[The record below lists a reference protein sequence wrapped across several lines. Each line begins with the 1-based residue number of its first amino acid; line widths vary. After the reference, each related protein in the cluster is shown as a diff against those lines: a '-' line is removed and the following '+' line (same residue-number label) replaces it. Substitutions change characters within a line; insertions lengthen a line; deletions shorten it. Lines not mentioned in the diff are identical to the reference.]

1 MKRLFSSLSNKIAF
15 LLTAWM
21 LIGIGIFFSINYSN
35 SKSEKIQ
42 SYNNVRKT
50 GLKSTMYFVDEFL
63 KSRLHMVQTF
73 AKELEDKKL
82 YANRDDIAEALKG
95 AFVISPF
102 DALFVGYADNGNV
115 IKTDLL
121 KNNQPFL
128 IPNFDGRTRAWFQGA
143 SSSGKPGFSEPYID
157 VTTKNLTITAYAPI
171 FDSNHKLVAVI
182 GANIF
187 LNSFSQELLEIK
199 TTKTSSIMIADDNGK
214 AIVHPDVNLIT
225 KEDENYKSLIKENM
239 KKSIEGD
246 KVSLFFHNGM
256 RNVIYC
262 QNQKLTGWNV
272 CIVADAD
279 EFVAE
284 IQSASNKQILM
295 FSLFLISVIIA
306 IMVVVRYF
314 LRPVLTIQ
322 NGLIEVFKF
331 INNKTSNIE
340 PIKLKS
346 NDELGVMASIINEN
360 IESTKENL
368 NNEREFLAK
377 TQEFVSK
384 IKGGD
389 FRATL
394 EATTNSQAL
403 LKLKEA
409 FGDLR
414 DSLKTNIASN
424 EHDILKVLEIYFKND
439 FTARIND
446 EGVIAK
452 GIDALGDKIAQML
465 KNNEDV
471 AKLLEDRAKALKG
484 YMQELT
490 TKANKSATSLSEGA
504 AAVEQMS
511 ASMRQVN
518 ARSDDVKRQSE
529 EIKNIITIIHD
540 IADQTNLL
548 ALNAAIEAARAG
560 EHGRGFAVVADE
572 VRNLAERTQKSLG
585 EIEANANILT
595 QNIDDMSAAINEQT
609 IAIAQINT
617 LVADIDNLT
626 KENLEV
632 ANQTNKAT
640 NEVDEIA
647 DQIVKE
653 VAKNKF

>member
-63 KSRLHMVQTF
+63 KLRLHMVQNF
-73 AKELEDKKL
+73 AKELEDKKT
-82 YANRDDIAEALKG
+82 YANRDDIAEELKG

-143 SSSGKPGFSEPYID
+143 SSSGKSGFSEPYID
-157 VTTKNLTITAYAPI
+157 ITTKNLTITAYAPI

-187 LNSFSQELLEIK
+187 LNSLSEELLEIK
-199 TTKTSSIMIADDNGK
+199 TTKTSNIMIADDNGK
-214 AIVHPDVNLIT
+214 VIVHPDINLVS
-225 KEDENYKSLIKENM
+225 KEDETYKNLIKENM
-239 KKSIEGD
+239 KNSIDGD
-246 KVSLFFHNGM
+246 KVSLFFYNGM

-262 QNQKLTGWNV
+262 QKQKLTGWNV

-284 IQSASNKQILM
+284 IKSASNKQILM

-306 IMVVVRYF
+306 IIVVVRYF

-331 INNKTSNIE
+331 INNKTSNVE

-346 NDELGVMASIINEN
+346 SDELGVMASIINEN

-424 EHDILKVLEIYFKND
+424 EHDILKALEIYFKND

>member
-73 AKELEDKKL
+73 AKELEDKKT
-82 YANRDDIAEALKG
+82 YASRDDIAEALKG

-187 LNSFSQELLEIK
+187 LNGLSEELLEIK
-199 TTKTSSIMIADDNGK
+199 TTKTSNIMIADDNGK
-214 AIVHPDVNLIT
+214 VIVHPDINLVS
-225 KEDENYKSLIKENM
+225 KEDETYKNLIKKNM
-239 KKSIEGD
+239 KNSIDGD
-246 KVSLFFHNGM
+246 KVSLFFYKGM

-262 QNQKLTGWNV
+262 QKQKLTGWNV

-284 IQSASNKQILM
+284 IKSASNKQILM

-306 IMVVVRYF
+306 IIVVVRYF

-331 INNKTSNIE
+331 INNKTSNVE
-340 PIKLKS
+340 PIKLKTS
-346 NDELGVMASIINEN
+346 DELGVMASIINEN

-368 NNEREFLAK
+368 NNEREFLAE

-424 EHDILKVLEIYFKND
+424 EHDILKALEIYFKND

>member
-63 KSRLHMVQTF
+63 KSRLHMVQNF

-82 YANRDDIAEALKG
+82 YTSRDDIAEALKG
-95 AFVISPF
+95 AFIISPF

-121 KNNQPFL
+121 KNNEPFL

-143 SSSGKPGFSEPYID
+143 SSSGKPGFSEPYVD

-214 AIVHPDVNLIT
+214 VIVHPDINLIT

-331 INNKTSNIE
+331 INNKTSNVE
-340 PIKLKS
+340 PIKLKTS
-346 NDELGVMASIINEN
+346 DELGVMAAIINEN

-368 NNEREFLAK
+368 NSEREFLAK

-424 EHDILKVLEIYFKND
+424 EHDILKALEIYFKND

>member
-102 DALFVGYADNGNV
+102 DALFIGYADSGNV
-115 IKTDLL
+115 IKTDFA
-121 KNNQPFL
+121 KNNEPFL
-128 IPNFDGRTRAWFQGA
+128 IPNFDGRTMAWFKDA
-143 SSSGKPGFSEPYID
+143 LSSGKAGFSEPYID
-157 VTTKNLTITAYAPI
+157 VSSKNLTITAYAPV
-171 FDSNHKLVAVI
+171 FDENNKMVAVL

-187 LNSFSQELLEIK
+187 LNSLSKELLEIK
-199 TTKTSSIMIADDNGK
+199 TTKTSNIMIADDNGRV
-214 AIVHPDVNLIT
+214 IVHPDTNLIT
-225 KEDENYKSLIKENM
+225 NQDENYNKIIKENM
-239 KKSIEGD
+239 QKSIDGD
-246 KVSLFFHNGM
+246 KVSLFFYKGM

-306 IMVVVRYF
+306 IIVVVRYF

-322 NGLIEVFKF
+322 NGLVEVFKF
-331 INNKTSNIE
+331 INNKTSNVE
-340 PIKLKS
+340 PIKLKTS
-346 NDELGVMASIINEN
+346 DELGVMASIINEN

-368 NNEREFLAK
+368 NSEREFLAK
-377 TQEFVSK
+377 TQEFVTK

-394 EATTNSQAL
+394 DATTNSQAL

-409 FGDLR
+409 FGELR
-414 DSLKTNIASN
+414 DALKTNIASN
-424 EHDILKVLEIYFKND
+424 EHDILKTLEIYFKND

-465 KNNEDV
+465 KNNEEI
-471 AKLLEDRAKALKG
+471 ATLLEDRAKVLKG

>member
-63 KSRLHMVQTF
+63 KSRLHMVQNF

-82 YANRDDIAEALKG
+82 YASRDDIAEALKG

-143 SSSGKPGFSEPYID
+143 SSNGKSGFSEPYID

-187 LNSFSQELLEIK
+187 LNSLSEELLEIK
-199 TTKTSSIMIADDNGK
+199 TTKTSNIMIADDNGK
-214 AIVHPDVNLIT
+214 VIVHPDINLIT

-239 KKSIEGD
+239 KNSIEGD
-246 KVSLFFHNGM
+246 KVSLFFYNGM

-262 QNQKLTGWNV
+262 QKQKLTGWNV

-306 IMVVVRYF
+306 IIVVVRYF

-331 INNKTSNIE
+331 INNKTSNVE
-340 PIKLKS
+340 PIKLKTS
-346 NDELGVMASIINEN
+346 DELGVMASIINEN

-414 DSLKTNIASN
+414 DALKTNIASN
-424 EHDILKVLEIYFKND
+424 EHDILKTLEIYFKND

-465 KNNEDV
+465 KNNEEI

>member
-82 YANRDDIAEALKG
+82 YASRDDIAEALKG

-102 DALFVGYADNGNV
+102 DALFVGYADSGNV
-115 IKTDLL
+115 IKTDLA
-121 KNNQPFL
+121 KNNEPFL
-128 IPNFDGRTRAWFQGA
+128 IPNFDGRTMAWFKDA
-143 SSSGKPGFSEPYID
+143 LSSGKAGFSEPYID
-157 VTTKNLTITAYAPI
+157 VSSKNLTITAYAPV
-171 FDSNHKLVAVI
+171 FDESNKMVAVL

-187 LNSFSQELLEIK
+187 LNSLSKELLEIK
-199 TTKTSSIMIADDNGK
+199 TTKTSNIMIADDNGRL
-214 AIVHPDVNLIT
+214 IVHPDTNLIT
-225 KEDENYKSLIKENM
+225 NQDENYNKIIKENM
-239 KKSIEGD
+239 QKSIEGD
-246 KVSLFFHNGM
+246 KVSLFFYGGM

-331 INNKTSNIE
+331 INNKTSNVE
-340 PIKLKS
+340 PIKLKTS
-346 NDELGVMASIINEN
+346 DELGVMASIINKN

-368 NNEREFLAK
+368 NSEREFLAK
-377 TQEFVSK
+377 TQEFVTK

-394 EATTNSQAL
+394 DATTNSQAL

-409 FGDLR
+409 FGELR
-414 DSLKTNIASN
+414 DALKTNIASN
-424 EHDILKVLEIYFKND
+424 EHDILKALEIYFKND

>member
-73 AKELEDKKL
+73 AKELEDKKT
-82 YANRDDIAEALKG
+82 YASRDDIAEALKG

-187 LNSFSQELLEIK
+187 LNGFSQELLEIK

-214 AIVHPDVNLIT
+214 VIVHPDINLIT

-284 IQSASNKQILM
+284 IKSASNKQILM

-306 IMVVVRYF
+306 IIVVVRYF

-340 PIKLKS
+340 PIKLKTS
-346 NDELGVMASIINEN
+346 DELGVMAAIINEN

-424 EHDILKVLEIYFKND
+424 EHDILKALEIYFKND

-452 GIDALGDKIAQML
+452 GIDALGDKISQML

>member
-63 KSRLHMVQTF
+63 KSRLHMVQNF

-82 YANRDDIAEALKG
+82 YASRDDIAEALKG

-128 IPNFDGRTRAWFQGA
+128 IPNFDGRTRAWFKGA
-143 SSSGKPGFSEPYID
+143 SSSGKPGFSEPYVD

-187 LNSFSQELLEIK
+187 LNGLSEELLEIK
-199 TTKTSSIMIADDNGK
+199 TTKTSNIMIADDNGRV
-214 AIVHPDVNLIT
+214 IVHPDINLVSN
-225 KEDENYKSLIKENM
+225 EDETYKNLIKENM
-239 KKSIEGD
+239 KNSIDGD
-246 KVSLFFHNGM
+246 KVSLFFYKGM

-284 IQSASNKQILM
+284 IKSASNKQILM

-331 INNKTSNIE
+331 INNKTSNVE

-346 NDELGVMASIINEN
+346 SDELGVMAAIINEN

-368 NNEREFLAK
+368 NSEREFLAK
-377 TQEFVSK
+377 TQEFVTK

-424 EHDILKVLEIYFKND
+424 EHDILKALEIYFKND

-572 VRNLAERTQKSLG
+572 VRNLAERTHKSLG

>member
-143 SSSGKPGFSEPYID
+143 SSSGKSGFSEPYVD

-331 INNKTSNIE
+331 INNKTSNVE
-340 PIKLKS
+340 PIKLKTS
-346 NDELGVMASIINEN
+346 DELGVMASIINEN

-424 EHDILKVLEIYFKND
+424 EHDILKALEIYFKND

>member
-21 LIGIGIFFSINYSN
+21 LVGIGIFFSINYSN

-82 YANRDDIAEALKG
+82 YTSRDDIAEALKG

-102 DALFVGYADNGNV
+102 DALFVGYADSGNV
-115 IKTDLL
+115 IKTDLA
-121 KNNQPFL
+121 KNNEPFL
-128 IPNFDGRTRAWFQGA
+128 IPNFDGRTMAWFKDA
-143 SSSGKPGFSEPYID
+143 LSSGKAGFSEPYID
-157 VTTKNLTITAYAPI
+157 VSSKNLTITAYAPV
-171 FDSNHKLVAVI
+171 FDENNKMVAVL

-187 LNSFSQELLEIK
+187 LNSLSKELLEIK
-199 TTKTSSIMIADDNGK
+199 TTKTSNIMIADDNGRV
-214 AIVHPDVNLIT
+214 IVHPDTNLIT
-225 KEDENYKSLIKENM
+225 NQDENYNKIIKENM
-239 KKSIEGD
+239 QKSIDGD
-246 KVSLFFHNGM
+246 KVSLFFYKGM

-295 FSLFLISVIIA
+295 FSAFLISVIIA
-306 IMVVVRYF
+306 IIVVVRYF

-331 INNKTSNIE
+331 INNKTSNVE
-340 PIKLKS
+340 PIKLKTS
-346 NDELGVMASIINEN
+346 DELGVMASIINEN

-368 NNEREFLAK
+368 NSEREFLAK
-377 TQEFVSK
+377 TQEFVTK

-424 EHDILKVLEIYFKND
+424 EHDILKALEIYFKND

>member
-21 LIGIGIFFSINYSN
+21 LVGIGIFFSINYSN

-63 KSRLHMVQTF
+63 KSRLHMVQNF

-82 YANRDDIAEALKG
+82 YASRDDMAEALKG

-143 SSSGKPGFSEPYID
+143 SSSGKPGFSEPYVD

-331 INNKTSNIE
+331 INNKTSNVE
-340 PIKLKS
+340 PIKLKTS
-346 NDELGVMASIINEN
+346 DELGVMASIINEN

-424 EHDILKVLEIYFKND
+424 EHDILKALEIYFKND

>member
-63 KSRLHMVQTF
+63 KSRLHMVQNF

-82 YANRDDIAEALKG
+82 YASRDDIAEALKG

-143 SSSGKPGFSEPYID
+143 SSNGKSGFSEPYID

-187 LNSFSQELLEIK
+187 LNGFSQELLEIK
-199 TTKTSSIMIADDNGK
+199 TTKTSNIMIADDNGK
-214 AIVHPDVNLIT
+214 VIVHPDINLIT
-225 KEDENYKSLIKENM
+225 KEDETYKNLIKENM

-284 IQSASNKQILM
+284 IKSASNKQILM

-306 IMVVVRYF
+306 IIVVVRYF

-331 INNKTSNIE
+331 INNKTSNVE
-340 PIKLKS
+340 PIKLKTS
-346 NDELGVMASIINEN
+346 DELGVMASIINKN

-368 NNEREFLAK
+368 NSEREFLAK

-414 DSLKTNIASN
+414 DSLKKNIASN
-424 EHDILKVLEIYFKND
+424 EHDILKALEIYFKND

>member
-1 MKRLFSSLSNKIAF
+1 MKKLFSSLSNKIAF

-63 KSRLHMVQTF
+63 NSRLHMVQNF
-73 AKELEDKKL
+73 AKELGDKKL
-82 YANRDDIAEALKG
+82 YASKESIKDALKG
-95 AFVISPF
+95 ALIISPF
-102 DALFVGYADNGNV
+102 DALFIGYADSGNV
-115 IKTDLL
+115 IKTDLA
-121 KNNQPFL
+121 KNNEPFL

-157 VTTKNLTITAYAPI
+157 VSSKNLTITAYAPV
-171 FDSNHKLVAVI
+171 FDENNKMVAVL

-187 LNSFSQELLEIK
+187 LNGLSQELLEIK
-199 TTKTSSIMIADDNGK
+199 TTKTSNIMIADDNGRV
-214 AIVHPDVNLIT
+214 IVHPDTNLIT
-225 KEDENYKSLIKENM
+225 NQDENYNKIIKENM
-239 KKSIEGD
+239 QKSIEGD

-306 IMVVVRYF
+306 IIVVVRYF

-331 INNKTSNIE
+331 INNKTSNVE
-340 PIKLKS
+340 PIKLKTS
-346 NDELGVMASIINEN
+346 DELGVMASIINEN

-368 NNEREFLAK
+368 NSEREFLAK

-409 FGDLR
+409 FGELR
-414 DSLKTNIASN
+414 DALKTNIASN
-424 EHDILKVLEIYFKND
+424 EHDILKALEIYFKND

-465 KNNEDV
+465 KNNEEI

>member
-1 MKRLFSSLSNKIAF
+1 
-15 LLTAWM
+15 
-21 LIGIGIFFSINYSN
+21 
-35 SKSEKIQ
+35 
-42 SYNNVRKT
+42 
-50 GLKSTMYFVDEFL
+50 MYFVDEFL

-143 SSSGKPGFSEPYID
+143 SSSGKSGFSEPYVD